1 MEPKIYDRRAICA
14 LLDAHGIAYTLVE
27 HPRVYTSAQGDALAL
42 PFARSVAKNLFM
54 CSEKKT
60 AYFLFSL
67 RAHGRADL
75 KALAAAVGE
84 KRLRFATEDDL
95 FTLLHLEKG
104 AVTPL
109 GALNDAGGRVA
120 VYLDASFAGQSIVV
134 HPNDNGATLCL
145 ATNDLASSS
154 ASRSCTYS
162 ASVFCRRCMKACRPH
177 PKTARRP
184 HEDDKETT
192 PNRKGDYFTNYPK
205 RPHVFLCGLIFLPA
219 ECSAGFL
226 SVCAVLA
233 AYLLFLHFFE
243 QRFAAQARFR
253 TAHFLKRTNCKANY
267 LYKCKAHGFTKYDGF
282 R

>member
-109 GALNDAGGRVA
+109 GALNDAGGRVT
-120 VYLDASFAGQSIVV
+120 VYLDASFAGRQIAV

-145 ATNDLASSS
+145 ATNDLV
-154 ASRSCTYS
+154 
-162 ASVFCRRCMKACRPH
+162 SVLQNAGHRVC
-177 PKTARRP
+177 
-184 HEDDKETT
+184 
-192 PNRKGDYFTNYPK
+192 
-205 RPHVFLCGLIFLPA
+205 FLPPLQ
-219 ECSAGFL
+219 ESL
-226 SVCAVLA
+226 PA
-233 AYLLFLHFFE
+233 AP
-243 QRFAAQARFR
+243 QNGAPPA
-253 TAHFLKRTNCKANY
+253 
-267 LYKCKAHGFTKYDGF
+267 
-282 R
+282 